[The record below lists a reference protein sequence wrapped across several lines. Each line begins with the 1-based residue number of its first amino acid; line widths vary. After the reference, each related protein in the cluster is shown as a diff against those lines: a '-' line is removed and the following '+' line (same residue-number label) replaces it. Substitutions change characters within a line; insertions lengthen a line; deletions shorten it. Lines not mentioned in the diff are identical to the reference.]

1 MGYSF
6 VRLHAAL
13 SVEVGPSAWPKQAL
27 VSSPHRTM
35 RSVARC
41 APRTSVRA
49 PMLRTMSHRV
59 APSNRVCF
67 TEGRSFS
74 TGAPVKVPAQLIG
87 ELRKRS
93 EAGVMECKVRR

>member
-1 MGYSF
+1 
-6 VRLHAAL
+6 
-13 SVEVGPSAWPKQAL
+13 
-27 VSSPHRTM
+27 
-35 RSVARC
+35 
-41 APRTSVRA
+41 
-49 PMLRTMSHRV
+49 MLRTMSHRV